1 MTQISIISAMAQ
13 NRVIGI
19 ENRLPWNLKEDLQH
33 FKRLTL
39 GHNIIMGR
47 KTFESIGKPLPG
59 RHSIIVTRNPD
70 YHVAGCTTVTS
81 LQAAIDA
88 CAGKDEAFIIGGA
101 ELYAQALAYAQHI
114 YLTEIKENF
123 AGDAHF
129 PEFDKAIWQ
138 EVQRDSQVSESGL
151 QFDFVEYHKQP

>member
-39 GHNIIMGR
+39 GHDIIMGR

-70 YHVAGCTTVTS
+70 YRVEGCTSATS
-81 LQAAIDA
+81 LQAAIAA
-88 CAGKDEAFIIGGA
+88 CQDKDEAFIIGGA
-101 ELYAQALAYAQHI
+101 ELYAQALPLAQHL
-114 YLTEIKENF
+114 YLTEIKGEF
-123 AGDAHF
+123 VGDAHF
-129 PEFDKAIWQ
+129 PEFDKSLWQ
-138 EVQRDSQVSESGL
+138 EVKRDSHLSESGL
-151 QFDFVEYHKQP
+151 EFDFVEYHKQP